1 MKKQLKKTTAI
12 ASSLAM
18 FLSTA
23 AGFCATPYTVLAEE
37 NEIKTISADLAAE
50 NASLARRAGAE
61 GTVLLKNEN
70 NALPLAKGSGIALL
84 GMDQVRY
91 VKGGTGSGG
100 VNVSYIVNAYLGL
113 KAKEE
118 EGKIKIYQ
126 PLSQLYLDVYQNG
139 EIEELAVDQSVIDA
153 AAKEADTAILFI
165 GRNSG
170 EGLDRSAEKGDYYLT
185 DQEIGLADQAI
196 EAGFSHIVVVY
207 NVGGMVDTSWMKDY
221 PQIDGFVYAWQGGSE
236 GGNSLADV
244 LVGDANPSG
253 KLTDT
258 LAASYDAYP
267 ASSDLLAHEDYM
279 EYQEDIYVGYR
290 YFETLAPEEIVYPF
304 GYGLSY
310 TTFEFSDPEI
320 SVEDGKVNVTE
331 TITNTGDVAG
341 KEVAQVYFSAPQ
353 GKLGKPAK
361 ELAAFEKTKELKPGE
376 SQTLTLS
383 YDVEDMSS
391 YDDLGKIQK
400 SAYVMEAGD
409 YEIYV
414 GNSIADAGERGS
426 AYTYQVA
433 EDTVTEQLTEEVAP
447 VALKQRLLADGSY
460 EELPTGDAVEK
471 KEYARFVSEED
482 KVDYNGDIDGEEKQ
496 DQEEKT
502 EVSNEQEGQ
511 TGLQSGN
518 QTGDVILLSDVKNG
532 TANMSDFLAQ
542 LTDEDLVSLSG
553 GQPCTGVADTGGIGN
568 LPEYGIPNAMTADG
582 PAGIRLNMLC
592 TAFPCGTMQACTWN
606 TELVEEIGVACAK
619 EAIEAGIDIWLA
631 PGMNIHRDPL
641 CGRNFEYYSEDPVV
655 AGKMAAAL
663 TTGVQSQGVSITI
676 KHFAA
681 NNREYNRRGTDSRMS
696 ERALREI
703 YLKGFEIC
711 VKEADPWCIMSSYN
725 WINGTQTAENYEL
738 LTNILRG
745 EWGWDGVVMTDWGND
760 SLHVKEAIAG
770 NDVKM
775 RAGDPDALKAAL
787 EDGTLTRYELV
798 RNVRHIL
805 EMIMKTNAM
814 E

>member
-1 MKKQLKKTTAI
+1 MKKQLKKTTVI

-23 AGFCATPYTVLAEE
+23 AGFGTAPYTVLAEE

-70 NALPLAKGSGIALL
+70 NALPLANGSGVALL

-126 PLSQLYLDVYQNG
+126 PLSQLYVDAYKNG
-139 EIEELAVDQSVIDA
+139 ETDELTVDQSIIDA

-185 DQEIGLADQAI
+185 DQEIGLAKQAI
-196 EAGFSHIVVVY
+196 GAGFSHIVVVY

-290 YFETLAPEEIVYPF
+290 YFETLAPEKIVYPF

-320 SVEDGKVNVTE
+320 SVEEGKVKVTE

-361 ELAAFEKTKELKPGE
+361 ELATFEKTKELEPGE

-391 YDDLGKIQK
+391 YDDLGKIQE

-414 GNSIADAGERGS
+414 GSSIADAGKRGS
-426 AYTYQVA
+426 AYTYHVA
-433 EDTVTEQLTEEVAP
+433 EDTVTQQLTKEVAP

-482 KVDYNGDIDGEEKQ
+482 RVDYNGNIQ
-496 DQEEKT
+496 A
-502 EVSNEQEGQ
+502 
-511 TGLQSGN
+511 
-518 QTGDVILLSDVKNG
+518 GDVILLSDVKNG
-532 TANMSDFLAQ
+532 TADMSDFLAQ
-542 LTDEDLVSLSG
+542 FTDEDLVSLSG

-681 NNREYNRRGTDSRMS
+681 NNREYNRRDTDSQMS

-738 LTNILRG
+738 LTNILQE
-745 EWGWDGVVMTDWGND
+745 EWGFDGTVMTDWEND

-775 RAGDPDALKAAL
+775 RAGNPDALKAAL
-787 EDGTLTRYELV
+787 EEGTLTRYELV
-798 RNVRHIL
+798 RNVRRIL

-814 E
+814 K